1 MKPFALKS
9 QVKEAL
15 IEAGIWN
22 ERVEE
27 ALLRAILSHRYH
39 IRDDGTPYLEQHIF
53 PMVLRVLSAH
63 RSSEDLEN
71 LVILTF
77 LHDAYEKD
85 PYFSIEVI
93 EEFFGKIIA
102 EDISAITEEPKRG
115 LKNPHDRMEANKE
128 YVEKVGK
135 ASPNVHIV
143 KLESWLNNL
152 LTTEL
157 LHDVEKYERLI
168 AKAEELYIP
177 FAKKYGPSYVQE
189 LEHEVLRL
197 RELLASRKK

>member
-9 QVKEAL
+9 QVKEIL
-15 IEAGIWN
+15 IEAGVWN

-39 IRDDGTPYLEQHIF
+39 VRDDGTPYLEQHIF
-53 PMVLRVLSAH
+53 PMIVRVVAQH
-63 RSSEDLEN
+63 KGDADLEN

-85 PYFSIEVI
+85 PYFSLDVI
-93 EEFFGKIIA
+93 EEFFGQEIA
-102 EDISAITEEPKRG
+102 ENIAAITEEPKRG
-115 LKNPHDRMEANKE
+115 LKNLHERMEANKE
-128 YVEKVGK
+128 YVAKVSK
-135 ASPNVHIV
+135 ASRHVKIV

-168 AKAEELYIP
+168 KKAEELYLP
-177 FAKKYGPSYVQE
+177 FAKTVGERYVKE
-189 LEHEVLRL
+189 LEKEIDRL
-197 RELLASRKK
+197 KELVKTRKK